1 MFLYNVLYSLNT
13 QRYISTV
20 TLYEGESKEN
30 VIFLKFFY
38 HGLYGVLIRD
48 SYPDVRLFQSL
59 LEGDFLTR

>member
-1 MFLYNVLYSLNT
+1 MVIKSQVKYDDESNENIKCFFL
-13 QRYISTV
+13 
-20 TLYEGESKEN
+20 
-30 VIFLKFFY
+30 FFFY